1 MRIEEAKVHRVL
13 FDREVYDALELIDNE
28 LGAVYKAFEGKGRL
42 VSVETG
48 CCVDIEELC
57 RVRGILELFNNYVT
71 FEWQY

>member
-13 FDREVYDALELIDNE
+13 LEQEVIDALELVDNE
-28 LGAVYKAFEGKGRL
+28 LGAIHRAFEGKGTL

-48 CCVDIEELC
+48 CCVDIGELC
-57 RVRGILELFNNYVT
+57 RVRGILELFYNYVT